1 MLGKLM
7 KYEWKNI
14 WKAGT
19 LMLLGMLVVTVIGC
33 VVLRM
38 PGGLVTEIADGNN
51 MNATQSWFV
60 LSSFVATLI
69 LYVIMLLA
77 STWGM
82 LIFLGI
88 RFYRSMYTDEGYLSH
103 TLPVTAN
110 QLFLSKVLVSGVW
123 YLFITIGIGISVVAL
138 IVSLMTGL
146 LNIGELSSVL
156 TQYNGNIWEFLADAF
171 YELGRTYEEEM
182 GINLLH
188 YGITLLLTY
197 VAGPFIT
204 MVTLFGALTI
214 GQLSSKHKGLMGILA
229 YAGLTILSSIIGS
242 TVQSAFMFGANVANS
257 ASGIT
262 VSTNS
267 AYDINV
273 ITSLLIAAIMYGVS
287 YYIMNR
293 KLNLDEPGL
302 QLALNW

>member
-14 WKAGT
+14 WRAGT
-19 LMLLGMLVVTVIGC
+19 LMLLGMLAVTVIGC

-146 LNIGELSSVL
+146 LNIGELSSGL
-156 TQYNGNIWEFLADAF
+156 IQYNGNIWECLSDAF
-171 YELGRTYEEEM
+171 
-182 GINLLH
+182 H
-188 YGITLLLTY
+188 
-197 VAGPFIT
+197 
-204 MVTLFGALTI
+204 
-214 GQLSSKHKGLMGILA
+214 
-229 YAGLTILSSIIGS
+229 
-242 TVQSAFMFGANVANS
+242 
-257 ASGIT
+257 
-262 VSTNS
+262 
-267 AYDINV
+267 
-273 ITSLLIAAIMYGVS
+273 
-287 YYIMNR
+287 
-293 KLNLDEPGL
+293 
-302 QLALNW
+302 

>member
-38 PGGLVTEIADGNN
+38 PGGVVTGLLDNN
-51 MNATQSWFV
+51 DINATQSWFV

-123 YLFITIGIGISVVAL
+123 YLFITRGIGISVVAL

-156 TQYNGNIWEFLADAF
+156 TQYNGNIWEFMADAF

-182 GINLLH
+182 GINLSH
-188 YGITLLLTY
+188 YVITLLLTY

-214 GQLSSKHKGLMGILA
+214 GQLSSKHKGFMGILA

-242 TVQSAFMFGANVANS
+242 TVQSAFMFGTNVMS
-257 ASGIT
+257 SSGGFSVT
-262 VSTNS
+262 TNM

-293 KLNLDEPGL
+293 KLNLD
-302 QLALNW
+302 

>member
-38 PGGLVTEIADGNN
+38 PGGVVTGLLDNN
-51 MNATQSWFV
+51 DINATQSWFV

-69 LYVIMLLA
+69 LYVVMLLA

-110 QLFLSKVLVSGVW
+110 QLFLSKILVSGVW

-138 IVSLMTGL
+138 VVSLMTGL

-214 GQLSSKHKGLMGILA
+214 GQLSSKHKGFMGILA

-273 ITSLLIAAIMYGVS
+273 ITSLLLAAIMYGVS

-293 KLNLDEPGL
+293 KLNLD
-302 QLALNW
+302 

>member
-14 WKAGT
+14 WRAGT

-38 PGGLVTEIADGNN
+38 PGGLVTAIVDGNDI
-51 MNATQSWFV
+51 NAAQSWFV
-60 LSSFVATLI
+60 VSSFVATLI

-123 YLFITIGIGISVVAL
+123 YLFITIGIGISVMAL
-138 IVSLMTGL
+138 VVSLMTGL

-182 GINLLH
+182 GINLSH
-188 YGITLLLTY
+188 YVITLLLTY

-204 MVTLFGALTI
+204 MVTLFGSLTI
-214 GQLSSKHKGLMGILA
+214 GQLSSKHKGFMGILV
-229 YAGLTILSSIIGS
+229 YAGVTILSSIIGS

-273 ITSLLIAAIMYGVS
+273 ITSLLLAAIMYGVS

-293 KLNLDEPGL
+293 KLNLD
-302 QLALNW
+302 

>member
-38 PGGLVTEIADGNN
+38 PGGVVTGLLDNN
-51 MNATQSWFV
+51 DINATQSWFV

-88 RFYRSMYTDEGYLSH
+88 LFYRSMYTDEGYLSH

-156 TQYNGNIWEFLADAF
+156 TQYNGNIWEFMADAF

-182 GINLLH
+182 GINLSH
-188 YGITLLLTY
+188 YVITLLLTY

-214 GQLSSKHKGLMGILA
+214 GQLSSKHKGFMGILA

-242 TVQSAFMFGANVANS
+242 TVQSAFMFGTNVMS
-257 ASGIT
+257 SSGGFSLT
-262 VSTNS
+262 TNM

-293 KLNLDEPGL
+293 KLNLD
-302 QLALNW
+302 

>member
-14 WKAGT
+14 WRAGT
-19 LMLLGMLVVTVIGC
+19 LMLLGMFVVTVIGC

-38 PGGLVTEIADGNN
+38 PGGLVAEIADGNDI
-51 MNATQSWFV
+51 NAAQSWFV
-60 LSSFVATLI
+60 VSSFVATLI

-156 TQYNGNIWEFLADAF
+156 TQYNGNIWEFL
-171 YELGRTYEEEM
+171 
-182 GINLLH
+182 GIPDGCFL
-188 YGITLLLTY
+188 
-197 VAGPFIT
+197 
-204 MVTLFGALTI
+204 
-214 GQLSSKHKGLMGILA
+214 
-229 YAGLTILSSIIGS
+229 
-242 TVQSAFMFGANVANS
+242 
-257 ASGIT
+257 
-262 VSTNS
+262 
-267 AYDINV
+267 
-273 ITSLLIAAIMYGVS
+273 
-287 YYIMNR
+287 
-293 KLNLDEPGL
+293 
-302 QLALNW
+302 

>member
-14 WKAGT
+14 WRAGT
-19 LMLLGMLVVTVIGC
+19 LMLLGMFVVTVIGC

-38 PGGLVTEIADGNN
+38 PGGLVAEIADGNDI
-51 MNATQSWFV
+51 NAAQSWFV
-60 LSSFVATLI
+60 VSSFVATLI

-123 YLFITIGIGISVVAL
+123 YLFLMIGIGISVMAL
-138 IVSLMTGL
+138 VVSLMTGL
-146 LNIGELSSVL
+146 LNV
-156 TQYNGNIWEFLADAF
+156 
-171 YELGRTYEEEM
+171 

-197 VAGPFIT
+197 VVGPFIT
-204 MVTLFGALTI
+204 VVTLFGALTI
-214 GQLSSKHKGLMGILA
+214 GQLSSKHKGFMGILA
-229 YAGLTILSSIIGS
+229 YAGVTILSSIIGS
-242 TVQSAFMFGANVANS
+242 TVQSAFMFGTNVMS
-257 ASGIT
+257 SQSGIS
-262 VSTNS
+262 VNANS

-273 ITSLLIAAIMYGVS
+273 ITSLLLAAIMYGVS
-287 YYIMNR
+287 YYIMNK
-293 KLNLDEPGL
+293 KLNLD
-302 QLALNW
+302 